1 MNQWK
6 SAHAADTDARDL
18 TEALIGA
25 DVFIGL
31 SKKDVVS
38 QHMIKS
44 MAEKPIIFAMAN
56 PDPEIT
62 PEAVKAVR
70 DDAIIAT
77 GRSDYPNQVNNVLG
91 FPYIFRGALDVHAS
105 RINEEMKIAAARAL
119 AELAR
124 ENVPEEVAAAY
135 GGQQLQ
141 YGNDYIIPVPFDPR
155 LISAVPAAVAQAAMD
170 TGVAQR
176 PVKDI
181 EAYKREL
188 SARLDPTSGS
198 LQMILDQV
206 RSNPKRVVFAEGEDD
221 RVIRA
226 AIQFRNAGYGEPIL
240 IGREGRVKQTMEEL
254 GLNGTGLEIHN
265 ARLSEKNQM
274 YADFLYKR
282 LQRDGFL
289 ARDCQR
295 LGNQDRNVFS
305 ACMVANGD
313 ADAMLTG
320 VTRVFSVAF
329 DEISRVID
337 PLPNQ
342 RLMGVS
348 LVTGHDHS
356 FLIADTRIHEV
367 PTAGELADIAVEAA
381 QFARRFGHNP
391 RVALLSFSNFGQPM
405 RPHMQRIREAVSILE
420 DRQVDFEFDGDMQA
434 SVALDYDLMQDVF
447 PFCRLTGPA
456 NILVMPA
463 LHSASISSNLMAA
476 VGGGTVIG
484 PILVGLSKP
493 VQIVPLGSSVNDLVN
508 IAAFAAHDA
517 IIAKTHTNLS
527 DV

>member
-1 MNQWK
+1 
-6 SAHAADTDARDL
+6 
-18 TEALIGA
+18 
-25 DVFIGL
+25 
-31 SKKDVVS
+31 
-38 QHMIKS
+38 

-62 PEAVKAVR
+62 PEEVKAVR

-105 RINEEMKIAAARAL
+105 RINEEMKIAAAKAL

-124 ENVPEEVAAAY
+124 EDVPEEVAAAY

-155 LISAVPAAVAQAAMD
+155 LISAVPAAVAQAAME

-176 PVKDI
+176 PVKDLD
-181 EAYKREL
+181 AYKREL
-188 SARLDPTSGS
+188 AARLDPTSGS
-198 LQMILDQV
+198 LQMILDKV
-206 RSNPKRVVFAEGEDD
+206 RSNPRRVVFAEGEDD

-240 IGREGRVKQTMEEL
+240 IGREDRVKQTMGEL
-254 GLNGTGLEIHN
+254 GLSGTELEIHN
-265 ARLSEKNQM
+265 ARLSDKNQI
-274 YADFLYKR
+274 YIDFLYKR

-289 ARDCQR
+289 TRDCQR
-295 LGNQDRNVFS
+295 LVNQDRNVFG

-329 DEISRVID
+329 NEISRVID

-348 LVTGHDHS
+348 LVAGRDHS

-367 PTAGELADIAVEAA
+367 PTAEELADIASEAA
-381 QFARRFGHNP
+381 QFARKFGHDP

-405 RPHMQRIREAVSILE
+405 RPHMQRIRDAVSILE

-434 SVALDYDLMQDVF
+434 GVALDYDLMQDVF

-456 NILVMPA
+456 NVLVMPA

-493 VQIVPLGSSVNDLVN
+493 IQIVPLGSSVNDLVN

-517 IIAKTHTNLS
+517 IVADSQANLAGF
-527 DV
+527 